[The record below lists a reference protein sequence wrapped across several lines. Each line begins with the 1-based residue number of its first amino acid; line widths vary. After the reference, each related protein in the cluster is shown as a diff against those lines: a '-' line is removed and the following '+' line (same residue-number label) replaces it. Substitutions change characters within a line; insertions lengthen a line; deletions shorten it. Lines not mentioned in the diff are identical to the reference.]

1 MLYSGRLFTFLVKAS
16 QSMSRL
22 YQWVKQA
29 RNLIPAEIT
38 RGRILILCSRA
49 FCIGPRGWKSE
60 SGEIR
65 GCKKS
70 SREACKRVNVIK
82 SQGKH
87 YKVNAVFHY
96 LKTVGDYT
104 AFVSLERP
112 ASAPIKIQPNGF
124 LSGMMNR
131 SGAYTLVPNFHFSC
145 ICLKSF
151 LILTCTAVSE
161 PIVALVFTVILV
173 ITALARSL

>member
-1 MLYSGRLFTFLVKAS
+1 
-16 QSMSRL
+16 MSRL
-22 YQWVKQA
+22 SWWLKQA
-29 RNLIPAEIT
+29 RNLVLAEIT
-38 RGRILILCSRA
+38 RGWILISCTKT

-70 SREACKRVNVIK
+70 SRETCKRMNVIE
-82 SQGKH
+82 SSGKH

-104 AFVSLERP
+104 AFVSLGKRP
-112 ASAPIKIQPNGF
+112 ASLGSAPIKIQPNGS

-131 SGAYTLVPNFHFSC
+131 SCAYTLVPNFHFSC

-151 LILTCTAVSE
+151 LILTCAAVSE
-161 PIVALVFTVILV
+161 PSVALVFIVILV
-173 ITALARSL
+173 ITALARSH

>member
-1 MLYSGRLFTFLVKAS
+1 
-16 QSMSRL
+16 MSRL
-22 YQWVKQA
+22 SWWLKQA
-29 RNLIPAEIT
+29 RNLVPAEIT
-38 RGRILILCSRA
+38 RSRILISCTKA

-70 SREACKRVNVIK
+70 SWEAYKRVIE
-82 SQGKH
+82 SPGKH

-104 AFVSLERP
+104 AFVSLKGP
-112 ASAPIKIQPNGF
+112 ASPGSAPIKIQPNGS

-131 SGAYTLVPNFHFSC
+131 SCAYTLVPNFHFSC

-161 PIVALVFTVILV
+161 PSVALVFIVILV